1 MQWCMLVY
9 MYTSVR
15 VRVREKLY
23 LATKTYDI
31 LWHGTSSLLWQ
42 KYYNNNTSVLC
53 TGHAYNACTDVCHE
67 FLWSIMRVSWIQV
80 LISGFLPSRRWEGS
94 ADSYWS
100 TQGQPT
106 NYTVIHRRGSLD
118 TSKKLPICY
127 CILHFGYIY
136 VLVPNFIAIFAIVF
150 FTTAALKWAFESNLF
165 RKLLPDFVNFRNL
178 LDTGEMSD

>member
-1 MQWCMLVY
+1 MVHVSVHVY
-9 MYTSVR
+9 ECVCACVR
-15 VRVREKLY
+15 KIIPGNEMC
-23 LATKTYDI
+23 DI
-31 LWHGTSSLLWQ
+31 LWHGTSSLLLQ
-42 KYYNNNTSVLC
+42 KYHNNNMSVLC

-118 TSKKLPICY
+118 TSKSYPFATI
-127 CILHFGYIY
+127 H

-150 FTTAALKWAFESNLF
+150 FTTAALRWASESNLF
-165 RKLLPDFVNFRNL
+165 RKLPRDFVNFRNL